1 MFLFF
6 NHFDTIAGHPL
17 TLKIIEKNPG
27 DQQAIPFYYYNILL
41 SGSDQPIG
49 KISLRVGHNFHSY
62 YNGNIGYEID
72 LAHRGHHYAAAA
84 CQMLSHWQ
92 KRMEWSIWTSP
103 AMKTISPPTKLSNAL
118 AQNCSKSA
126 RLPKAIAIG
135 TKPSSRIAS
144 TV

>member
-84 CQMLSHWQ
+84 CQMLFPLAKAHG
-92 KRMEWSIWTSP
+92 MEYLASP